1 MVPPSQDLFQP
12 TSQYIPQSHANP
24 VSAREPTTYLVY
36 QPSNLSP
43 QANTD
48 IQETV
53 NDIHP
58 ITPRCSFR
66 QLNHHMKP
74 LTLKFANNCQCQR
87 GLDRLSDC
95 SDLDSSQPSQ
105 SHPAP
110 SEPLPV
116 TPCPSTPPPTESLL
130 NSASSPSIGLS
141 SLPLKNTLEPE
152 KKPPLAC
159 YFCRGRKIA
168 CGEPINKTCK
178 SVLPLSLFF
187 FQVVS

>member
-1 MVPPSQDLFQP
+1 MPVLVPPGQYLFQK
-12 TSQYIPQSHANP
+12 TSQYVPQSHANL
-24 VSAREPTTYLVY
+24 VSAREPTTYVVY

-43 QANTD
+43 QANTN

-53 NDIHP
+53 SNIHP

-66 QLNHHMKP
+66 QLNRHMKP
-74 LTLKFANNCQCQR
+74 LTLKFPNNCQL
-87 GLDRLSDC
+87 GLNWLSDC
-95 SDLDSSQPSQ
+95 SDLDSSQLSQ

-110 SEPLPV
+110 SQPLPI
-116 TPCPSTPPPTESLL
+116 TPCPSTPPPTEFLL
-130 NSASSPSIGLS
+130 NSAPSPSIGLS
-141 SLPLKNTLEPE
+141 SLPLKNTPEPE

-187 FQVVS
+187 SKL